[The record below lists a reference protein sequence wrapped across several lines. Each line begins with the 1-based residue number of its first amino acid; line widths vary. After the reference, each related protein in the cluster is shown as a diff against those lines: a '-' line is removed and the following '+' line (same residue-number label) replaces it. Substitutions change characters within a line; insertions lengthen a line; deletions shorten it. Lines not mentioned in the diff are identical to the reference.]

1 MSRENV
7 EWVERFWELYNR
19 REIDAWVAMM
29 APDLEWHVDPQ
40 DPDTTV
46 HRGPEAARRYGL
58 SWAEMMDT
66 KIEVREVFE
75 ASDDQLVAWTRH
87 EARGG
92 ASGVPVGQDLA
103 FIFKLR
109 DGLVTRIQETQDKQ
123 EALEAAGLSEDEAQ
137 SGS

>member
-1 MSRENV
+1 MSEENV
-7 EWVERFWELYNR
+7 ELIERFWEPYNR

-46 HRGPEAARRYGL
+46 HRGPEAVRRYGL
-58 SWAEMMDT
+58 SWAEMMDA

-75 ASDDQLVAWTRH
+75 ASDDQLVAWTRL

-92 ASGVPVGQDLA
+92 TSGVPVGRDYA

-109 DGLVTRIQETQDKQ
+109 DGLVTRVQETQDKQ
-123 EALEAAGLSEDEAQ
+123 EALKAAGLSE
-137 SGS
+137 